1 MDKTREVAVITKD
14 ALRAKIAKGEALQLL
29 NVLAPQDYGL
39 GMIKGSLKIP
49 LAELAARADELD
61 ETKEIVTYCADAA
74 CPASRQAAE
83 LLAKEGFR
91 VLAYVGGIKEW
102 TAAQLP
108 VEEDPAAA
116 HPEEANA

>member
-1 MDKTREVAVITKD
+1 MDKTQEVAVITKD

-74 CPASRQAAE
+74 CPASRLAAE

-91 VLAYVGGIKEW
+91 VHAYVGGIKEW

-108 VEEDPAAA
+108 VEEDPAAV